1 MALRE
6 NDDASAVEQG
16 KAIPMAL
23 PALTP
28 SQRAEALE
36 KALAVRR
43 ERADLMAALK
53 SGALPLPDLLAREDD
68 IVGRLRVRRVL
79 ESLPGIGTIRAGQLL
94 TDLEISEKRR
104 IQGLGAKQ
112 RARLLTLFRTTD

>member
-1 MALRE
+1 M
-6 NDDASAVEQG
+6 
-16 KAIPMAL
+16 AIPMAL
-23 PALTP
+23 PALTL
-28 SQRAEALE
+28 SQRAAALE
-36 KALAVRR
+36 KAVAVRR

-53 SGALPLPDLLAREDD
+53 SGAVTLPVLLAREDD

>member
-1 MALRE
+1 
-6 NDDASAVEQG
+6 
-16 KAIPMAL
+16 MAL
-23 PALTP
+23 PPLTL
-28 SQRAEALE
+28 SQRAAALE
-36 KALAVRR
+36 KALAVRQ

-53 SGALPLPDLLAREDD
+53 SGDLTLPTLLAREDD
-68 IVGRLRVRRVL
+68 VVGKLRVRRLL

-104 IQGLGAKQ
+104 VQGLGTKQ

>member
-1 MALRE
+1 
-6 NDDASAVEQG
+6 
-16 KAIPMAL
+16 MAL

-68 IVGRLRVRRVL
+68 IVGKLRVRRVL

-104 IQGLGAKQ
+104 IQGLGARQ
-112 RARLLTLFRTTD
+112 RARLLILFRTTD

>member
-1 MALRE
+1 
-6 NDDASAVEQG
+6 
-16 KAIPMAL
+16 MAL

-68 IVGRLRVRRVL
+68 IVGKLRVRRVL

-94 TDLEISEKRR
+94 RDLEISEKRR
-104 IQGLGAKQ
+104 VQGLGAKQ
-112 RARLLTLFRTTD
+112 RARLLTLFRTMD

>member
-1 MALRE
+1 
-6 NDDASAVEQG
+6 
-16 KAIPMAL
+16 MAL
-23 PALTP
+23 PALTL
-28 SQRAEALE
+28 SQRAAALE
-36 KALAVRR
+36 KAVAVRR

-53 SGALPLPDLLAREDD
+53 SGALSLSVLLAREDD

-79 ESLPGIGTIRAGQLL
+79 ESLPGIGSIRAGQLL